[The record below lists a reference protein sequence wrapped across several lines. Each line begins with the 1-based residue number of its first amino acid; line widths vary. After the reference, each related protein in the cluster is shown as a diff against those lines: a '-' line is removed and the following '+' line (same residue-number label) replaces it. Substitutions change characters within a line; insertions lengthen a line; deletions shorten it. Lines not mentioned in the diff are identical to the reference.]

1 MKRRSLLG
9 QAAGCA
15 MAWPVA
21 AWAQSGQGPRRVG
34 LLDLGDGG
42 RKILPGALAEL
53 GVVDG
58 RDIVI
63 ESRTAAG
70 RVEALPG
77 LASQLVALKPAL
89 IVSVGPQPTQAALA
103 ADPAMPVVAM
113 LGSALEAGFAEQLAR
128 PGGRLTGVNFLGTP
142 LNAKRLEL
150 LCEMV
155 PRGRSFLNLGDPG
168 TRTPAI
174 ADALAGVARNLRI
187 VTHDL
192 DAGTPPEIDAAFAE
206 ASRLRVS
213 GVNVLGSPF
222 LHAHRAR
229 VIELA
234 AKTRLP
240 AIYQWPSTVREGG
253 LMGYGP
259 SLTGMYQLLA
269 GMVVR
274 VLAGSRPGD
283 LPIEQPTRFE
293 LVINQATA
301 RALGLNMPQS
311 LQLRADEVVG

>member
-1 MKRRSLLG
+1 L
-9 QAAGCA
+9 
-15 MAWPVA
+15 
-21 AWAQSGQGPRRVG
+21 RRVG

-42 RKILPGALAEL
+42 RRILPPALAEL

-63 ESRTAAG
+63 ESRSAAG

-77 LASQLVALKPAL
+77 LAAQLVALKPAL
-89 IVSVGPQPTQAALA
+89 IVGVGPQPTQAALA

-113 LGSALEAGFAEQLAR
+113 LGSAVEAGFAEQLAR

-150 LCEMV
+150 LAELV
-155 PRGRSFLNLGDPG
+155 PKGRSFVNLGDPG
-168 TRTPAI
+168 TRTAAL
-174 ADALAGVARNLRI
+174 ADALAGVARNLRL
-187 VTHDL
+187 VTHDV
-192 DAGTPPEIDAAFAE
+192 DAGTPEQIDAAFAE

-234 AKTRLP
+234 AKARLP
-240 AIYQWPSTVREGG
+240 AIYQWPSTTREGG
-253 LMGYGP
+253 LIGYGP
-259 SLTGMYQLLA
+259 SLSAMYQLLA

-293 LVINQATA
+293 LVINQGTA
-301 RALGLNMPQS
+301 RALGLSIPQP
-311 LQLRADEVVG
+311 LLLRADEVIG